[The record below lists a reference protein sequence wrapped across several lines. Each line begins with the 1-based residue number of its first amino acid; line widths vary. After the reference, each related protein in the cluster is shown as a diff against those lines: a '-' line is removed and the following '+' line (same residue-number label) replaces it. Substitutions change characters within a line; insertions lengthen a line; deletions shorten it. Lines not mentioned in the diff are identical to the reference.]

1 MENMNERTN
10 AEHIAAQAL
19 ETVLVGKVEKEN
31 GKGLSSNDYTDAE
44 KEKLAGIEAEA
55 NAYTLPI
62 ASVNTLGGIK
72 VGSNLTIQGDG
83 TLDATGEGGTV
94 TVSPDAGNTLE
105 QRENGLFVP
114 AEASSNVGQA
124 YPGSTGGETFNSY
137 EGPNSNVAS
146 GNNSHAEGIATTAS
160 GNNSHA
166 ENGDTLASGSDSHAE
181 GNGTRATKS
190 CSHAEGYSSYSE
202 GESSHAE
209 GYFCGTVGSY
219 AHAEGSYT
227 VAKGENSH
235 AEGYFSQAKGQTSH
249 AEGLSSAYGDYS
261 HSAGYGT
268 SAENFAQTVIGC
280 YNIPDSDGIGSS
292 FTATKPALIIG
303 NGMQGNRGDAFRV
316 FFNGNVEADGTYT
329 SPAADYAELFEW
341 ADGNINDEDRV
352 GRFVTMQG
360 AKIKL
365 ADPDDQYILGAV
377 SATPSIIGDNP
388 LTWQGKYANDE
399 WGRPIYEDVEVEY
412 EGIEN
417 GEPVMKTRI
426 DRVRKLNPDYNP
438 EQAYTPRLERPEWD
452 AIGMVGK
459 LLVRHDGTL
468 RQGGFCGAGSNGI
481 ATNAATGYYVLEV
494 LDTTRARII
503 VK

>member
-1 MENMNERTN
+1 MENNEVKGTGD
-10 AEHIAAQAL
+10 HIVAQAL
-19 ETVLVGKVEKEN
+19 ETALGSKVEKED
-31 GKGLSSNDYTDAE
+31 GKGLSSNDYSNSE
-44 KEKLAGIEAEA
+44 KAKLTGVETGA
-55 NAYTLPI
+55 NAYVLPV
-62 ASVNTLGGIK
+62 ATAYVLPVATAETLGGVK
-72 VGSNLTIQGDG
+72 VGNNLTIDETGK
-83 TLDATGEGGTV
+83 LNAT
-94 TVSPDAGNTLE
+94 
-105 QRENGLFVP
+105 
-114 AEASSNVGQA
+114 ASSGGVGEA
-124 YPGSTGGETFNSY
+124 YNNSSGEIFNSY
-137 EGPNSNVAS
+137 AGGNKNIAS
-146 GNNSHAEGIATTAS
+146 GFYSHAEGIATTAS

-166 ENGDTLASGSDSHAE
+166 ENFDTLASGSNSHAE

-209 GYFCGTVGSY
+209 GYFCGTMGSY

-249 AEGLSSAYGDYS
+249 AEGVSSAYGDYS
-261 HSAGYGT
+261 HSAGYST

-303 NGMQGNRGDAFRV
+303 NGMSGNRGDAFRV

-360 AKIKL
+360 AKIRL
-365 ADPDDQYILGAV
+365 AGLDDTYILGAV

-388 LTWQGKYANDE
+388 LAWQGKYDNDK
-399 WGRPIYEDVEVEY
+399 WGRPIYKDVEADY
-412 EGIEN
+412 ESMEN
-417 GEPVMKTRI
+417 GERITKTRT
-426 DRVRKLNPDYNP
+426 DYVRKLNPDYDP
-438 EQAYTPRLERPEWD
+438 VEIYKPRLDRREWD
-452 AIGMVGK
+452 AVGMVGK
-459 LLVRHDGTL
+459 LLVQHDGTL
-468 RQGGFCGAGSNGI
+468 QQDRFCMPGVNGI
-481 ATNAATGYYVLEV
+481 ATLAESGYYVMEI